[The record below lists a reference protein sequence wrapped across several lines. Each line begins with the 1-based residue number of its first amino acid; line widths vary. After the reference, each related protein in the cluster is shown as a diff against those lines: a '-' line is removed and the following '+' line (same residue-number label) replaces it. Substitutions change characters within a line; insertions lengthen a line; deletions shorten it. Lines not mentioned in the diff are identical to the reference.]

1 MQKTA
6 VWKKQWIGK
15 GVAAALF
22 VMLAVWVIG
31 LLADVTRT
39 EAEEIFLT
47 PLLTDAKGWDMYV
60 VENGSRREISSE
72 EVLEMEPGRVFYLS
86 RTLTKEQESGG
97 YTFLLLDILRPCV
110 VFLDGKLLYTNCP
123 GDDMRMDAV
132 SLPEEYADTPPA
144 QGESVRCTLP
154 AHFAGSRL
162 TIATAQEYE
171 PFMPKI
177 ILSSYTAE
185 SELLISST
193 GRELMQAAGF
203 TVAALTLAGI
213 WLFAAFQ
220 GIRDYPSLLL
230 ILAAL
235 VQMFSHLR
243 QFSFLVPSSYA
254 IDSPM
259 AAFIPQIEVLLPLIW
274 LLLQMK
280 ERKSRLIFGGIL
292 GLSAAVSLIVP
303 AGQLFGGLPFFSR
316 FLDQSMIL
324 FCPLAALLF
333 FAVREAVK
341 AGNRVF
347 TLLLTGLGMTACLLA
362 VLYIGSL
369 WNRGFYANQ
378 IAAVFDGLCRGFT
391 ANFFYWCAV
400 ILFVLSVILALY
412 QIIRRIAGMRVDLVL
427 QTEHARQL
435 DSQLSVQK
443 EFYETRLSHEK
454 EIRSLRHDMAGH
466 LNTLAALFE
475 EDKLSEAK
483 NYLDGIAAYHK
494 EQTSEIFSTNP
505 YINAVLQ
512 NYAAKCQKEHVE
524 LVCHIGVDACELP
537 VTELCLILNNALEN
551 ALTASLTMP
560 EGDRVIKVQAAVRQ
574 NLFLLRV
581 SNRFDG
587 EVEMENGL
595 PVSGKEGK
603 EHGYGLS
610 NIRQAAVRRDGNME
624 CRVESGY
631 FVLDVTLPVLGE
643 RDTGGKTEEETCLSG
658 KMFD

>member
-1 MQKTA
+1 M
-6 VWKKQWIGK
+6 
-15 GVAAALF
+15 
-22 VMLAVWVIG
+22 
-31 LLADVTRT
+31 
-39 EAEEIFLT
+39 
-47 PLLTDAKGWDMYV
+47 
-60 VENGSRREISSE
+60 
-72 EVLEMEPGRVFYLS
+72 
-86 RTLTKEQESGG
+86 
-97 YTFLLLDILRPCV
+97 
-110 VFLDGKLLYTNCP
+110 
-123 GDDMRMDAV
+123 
-132 SLPEEYADTPPA
+132 
-144 QGESVRCTLP
+144 
-154 AHFAGSRL
+154 
-162 TIATAQEYE
+162 
-171 PFMPKI
+171 
-177 ILSSYTAE
+177 
-185 SELLISST
+185 
-193 GRELMQAAGF
+193 
-203 TVAALTLAGI
+203 
-213 WLFAAFQ
+213 
-220 GIRDYPSLLL
+220 
-230 ILAAL
+230 
-235 VQMFSHLR
+235 
-243 QFSFLVPSSYA
+243 
-254 IDSPM
+254 
-259 AAFIPQIEVLLPLIW
+259 
-274 LLLQMK
+274 
-280 ERKSRLIFGGIL
+280 
-292 GLSAAVSLIVP
+292 
-303 AGQLFGGLPFFSR
+303 
-316 FLDQSMIL
+316 
-324 FCPLAALLF
+324 
-333 FAVREAVK
+333 
-341 AGNRVF
+341 
-347 TLLLTGLGMTACLLA
+347 
-362 VLYIGSL
+362 
-369 WNRGFYANQ
+369 
-378 IAAVFDGLCRGFT
+378 
-391 ANFFYWCAV
+391 

-587 EVEMENGL
+587 EVEIENGL

-631 FVLDVTLPVLGE
+631 FVVTGALD
-643 RDTGGKTEEETCLSG
+643 GK
-658 KMFD
+658 